1 MGKGLKQI
9 FLQRRYINSQQTY
22 EKMLSIINYQRKI
35 SQNHNEI
42 ALHICLKKKGK
53 ISIGKDV
60 ETLEHLNTYALLVGL

>member
-1 MGKGLKQI
+1 MN
-9 FLQRRYINSQQTY
+9 RYFSKEDMKNSQQTY